1 MSNQRPVPD
10 WLPPFAQS
18 SAVDLLVIGVVVG
31 VTVLLAVHL
40 IFTLQYHYPL
50 SHVNYVLQ
58 LSSTLM
64 FLINMAARSGV
75 MLRHFHNSGRQW
87 PYAFPYTMPP
97 IPLPSWNVVQT
108 VFFLI
113 LQAISTFLVHFT
125 HIQFLTLL
133 FPSELEVRLIFW
145 MLGPLAL
152 IEAGVLFMGV
162 VSTENV
168 KVHDLADSI
177 GSVCA
182 SSLALLYTTSL
193 FVWGVV
199 VNWRRAWR
207 LDGGT
212 AAFGAAALTLALCNT
227 VISFLRIAFDRIW
240 WLHMFTWSLT
250 IWQSWV
256 GFWWWVSAGMGI
268 GEVEDRERRE
278 ERIRARRE
286 RRQNRRLRRAA
297 SAGQP
302 GSEGTSSSVRRF
314 LGLASRRGAAP
325 EPAET
330 DATGVRISE
339 GSSQSTTMD
348 ASSETAWNVRF
359 GRFLERHQPRI
370 VRERIRALGR
380 AHERAAR
387 VVATKQAAAYN
398 QVVGRPDNP
407 LGGLIYQLTMN
418 GLSGEPAQSRIA
430 RRAVSGWPFPTVRE
444 GAQDAPPRAVRD
456 TSDESLSPRQ
466 IEDSDESLPKAAP
479 PIHVSGD
486 SDGEEWID
494 MDERPGRTEPAQPR
508 WLLQRGLDRVRLQD
522 RTRYD

>member
-1 MSNQRPVPD
+1 MSTQRPAPD

-18 SAVDLLVIGVVVG
+18 SAVDLLMIGMVVG

-50 SHVNYVLQ
+50 SRVNYVLQ
-58 LSSTLM
+58 LSSTMM
-64 FLINMAARSGV
+64 FLINMAATSGV
-75 MLRHFHNSGRQW
+75 MLRHFHNSGRRW
-87 PYAFPYTMPP
+87 PYAFPYTIPP
-97 IPLPSWNVVQT
+97 IPMPSWNVVQT

-113 LQAISTFLVHFT
+113 LQAISTFSVHLT

-133 FPSELEVRLIFW
+133 FPSALEVRLIFW

-152 IEAGVLFMGV
+152 IEAGILFMGV
-162 VSTENV
+162 VSSDNV

-193 FVWGVV
+193 FVWGVM

-286 RRQNRRLRRAA
+286 RRQSRRLRRTA
-297 SAGQP
+297 SVQP
-302 GSEGTSSSVRRF
+302 ASDGTSSSVRRF

-325 EPAET
+325 ERAEA
-330 DATGVRISE
+330 DATGVRVGD

-359 GRFLERHQPRI
+359 GRFLERHQPRV

-387 VVATKQAAAYN
+387 VAATKQAAAYN
-398 QVVGRPDNP
+398 RVVGRSDNP
-407 LGGLIYQLTMN
+407 LGGLIYQLTMK
-418 GLSGEPAQSRIA
+418 GISSESAQSRVA
-430 RRAVSGWPFPTVRE
+430 RRAVSGWSLPTVRE
-444 GAQDAPPRAVRD
+444 GALDASPRAVRD
-456 TSDESLSPRQ
+456 TSDESLRPAPV
-466 IEDSDESLPKAAP
+466 EDSDESLPKAAP
-479 PIHVSGD
+479 PIHIAAD

-494 MDERPGRTEPAQPR
+494 MDEQPGGRSEVPQPR